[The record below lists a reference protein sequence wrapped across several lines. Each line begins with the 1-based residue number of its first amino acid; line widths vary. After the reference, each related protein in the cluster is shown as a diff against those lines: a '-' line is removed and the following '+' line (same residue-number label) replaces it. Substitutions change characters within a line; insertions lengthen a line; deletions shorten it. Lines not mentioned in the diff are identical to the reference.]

1 MIRTILVLLFLLCF
15 FIISIPLYLIEAIIG
30 HFDIHKKERSSF
42 VIVTTALKIIIW
54 LSGIHLI
61 VKGQEKVPKDQAVLY
76 VSNHR
81 SYFDIVT
88 LYPLTNNT
96 TGFVAKKELERIP
109 FIRRWMRYMNC
120 QFLDRENIKE
130 GLKTILNCIAT
141 VKGGCSV
148 CIFPEGT
155 RNTGEELSVLPF
167 HSGSFKIAEKSGCPI
182 VPISMNNTISI
193 FEKQFPR
200 IKKTHVIIEYGKPIY
215 AKDLDHE
222 QKKQLSQNCQKIIED
237 TIKKNQALL

>member
-81 SYFDIVT
+81 SYFDIPTDQQYHRFCCQERAGTDSFYPT
-88 LYPLTNNT
+88 LDALY
-96 TGFVAKKELERIP
+96 
-109 FIRRWMRYMNC
+109 
-120 QFLDRENIKE
+120 
-130 GLKTILNCIAT
+130 
-141 VKGGCSV
+141 
-148 CIFPEGT
+148 
-155 RNTGEELSVLPF
+155 ELSVP
-167 HSGSFKIAEKSGCPI
+167 
-182 VPISMNNTISI
+182 
-193 FEKQFPR
+193 
-200 IKKTHVIIEYGKPIY
+200 
-215 AKDLDHE
+215 
-222 QKKQLSQNCQKIIED
+222 
-237 TIKKNQALL
+237 